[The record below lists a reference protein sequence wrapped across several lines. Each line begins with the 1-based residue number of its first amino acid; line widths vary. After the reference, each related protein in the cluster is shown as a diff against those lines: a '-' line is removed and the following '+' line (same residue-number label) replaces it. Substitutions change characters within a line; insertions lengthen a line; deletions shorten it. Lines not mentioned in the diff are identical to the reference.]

1 MCLTGG
7 KVTICGSDGDGSGTD
22 GCGGY
27 IIIHH
32 VYGNGNGSGLA
43 VIVCCCCFMVV
54 MG

>member
-43 VIVCCCCFMVV
+43 VIVCCCCLMVV